1 MPDGRIL
8 VIDDEPYIVRL
19 CTQML
24 TQQGYAVQGVT
35 SGWEAIARLEAES
48 FDLLVVDIK
57 MADVDGLTV
66 LRRGRELN
74 PNLTAVVMTAY
85 VTMDN
90 AIGALHAGARGF
102 VPKPFDPPEL
112 ILLAVNEALE
122 EKQKEHERLRLR
134 ALLPIL
140 EISHALMIEGDMN
153 CMAGRL
159 LEAVVRELGADQA
172 SLMLLDEKADELY
185 IAGAIGLPAEMVDT
199 TRIPVGEGMA
209 GQSLLG
215 EGPLVVDGEDG
226 LEPSLRVLLVPPDIA
241 TAVFVPLRTRKRVV
255 GVLNLSRL
263 AGSRP
268 FTQGDLSLLSTVG
281 SQMATALENA
291 RLYEAVTRGKRE
303 WEATFNAIADGIF
316 IHDADFRIVR
326 VNQALAGRL
335 GTTPE
340 ALLGRHCYEV
350 IHRSAGPPDNCP
362 FLKALDSGHAERA
375 EWEETNLGG
384 IFQASAYPLRDEK
397 GELWRFVHVLRDIT
411 ANRRAEK
418 ALRESEERYRSLF
431 DGVPV
436 GLYRTTPEGRIL
448 DVNLALVR
456 MLGYPDRESLLA
468 DDAATVYVNPEDRR
482 RWQALLERE
491 GLVRDFEMQSRRRDG
506 TTIWVR
512 DSAQAVRDAD
522 GRVLYYE
529 GSLEDITERKRAEQ
543 ALRESEARYR
553 TVSELTSDFAYAIRV
568 EPGGAL
574 VPEWATEA
582 FIRITGFT
590 SDEVYARGG
599 WESLV
604 HSDDMPIVLRH
615 WQVHLSG
622 QPDVAEY
629 RIVSKSEE
637 VHWLRDYGRPVWDE
651 TQGRVV
657 HIYGAVQDITERKR
671 MEQYVLRT
679 ERLAAMGHMAAALAH
694 EIKNP
699 LQAIHSH
706 LELVLD
712 FGLEPD
718 EREEYLRF
726 CCQEVE
732 HLTEITERLLSFA
745 RPARDAPSPASIAHL
760 VQRAL
765 ALVGKPLQHAHAQV
779 TTDFPA
785 DLPSVLVVPGQI
797 VQVLLNLII
806 NATEAMPDG
815 GHVHI
820 TARVDGDMVVL
831 TLTNDGPPIPSEHIE
846 HIFDPFFTTKPDGTG
861 LGLFISHTI
870 VEQHG
875 GTISVENLRGNQGVA
890 FAITLPII
898 RPTEG

>member
-19 CTQML
+19 CIQTL
-24 TQQGYAVQGVT
+24 IPQGYAVQGVT
-35 SGWEAIARLEAES
+35 SGREAIARLEAES

-57 MADVDGLTV
+57 MADMDGLTV
-66 LRRGRELN
+66 LRRGRELD

-90 AIGALHAGARGF
+90 AVGALHAGARGF
-102 VPKPFDPPEL
+102 VPKPFEPSEL
-112 ILLAVNEALE
+112 ILAVSEALE
-122 EKQKEHERLRLR
+122 ERQKEHERLRLR

-140 EISHALMIEGDMN
+140 EISHALMVEGDMN
-153 CMAGRL
+153 CIAGRL

-209 GQSLLG
+209 GRSLLG
-215 EGPLVVDGEDG
+215 EEPLVVDGEDG
-226 LEPSLRVLLVPPDIA
+226 LEPSLRMLLVPPDIS

-263 AGSRP
+263 AGSKP

-340 ALLGRHCYEV
+340 ALLGRYCYEV

-362 FLKALDSGHAERA
+362 FLRALDSGHAEKA

-384 IFQASAYPLRDEK
+384 IFQASAYPLRDEE

-468 DDAATVYVNPEDRR
+468 DGAATVYVNPEDRR

-506 TTIWVR
+506 TTIWVL
-512 DSAQAVRDAD
+512 DSAQTVRDAD

-529 GSLEDITERKRAEQ
+529 GSLEDITERK
-543 ALRESEARYR
+543 S
-553 TVSELTSDFAYAIRV
+553 
-568 EPGGAL
+568 
-574 VPEWATEA
+574 
-582 FIRITGFT
+582 
-590 SDEVYARGG
+590 
-599 WESLV
+599 
-604 HSDDMPIVLRH
+604 
-615 WQVHLSG
+615 
-622 QPDVAEY
+622 
-629 RIVSKSEE
+629 
-637 VHWLRDYGRPVWDE
+637 
-651 TQGRVV
+651 
-657 HIYGAVQDITERKR
+657 

-694 EIKNP
+694 EVKNP

-745 RPARDAPSPASIAHL
+745 RPARDVPSPASIAHL

-779 TTDFPA
+779 TTDFPP

-797 VQVLLNLII
+797 AQVLLNLII

-846 HIFDPFFTTKPDGTG
+846 HIFAPFFTTKPDGTG

-875 GTISVENLRGNQGVA
+875 GTISVENLRDDQGVA